1 MLLFDLQHQR
11 SIKTSP
17 GEFWWAAPG
26 SIQVSVKSWVH
37 PSVTQYSCSSD
48 PSIKLHVFMLSCSVL
63 LLCYQITA
71 ASQVSVESTVW
82 WHRSTWVRWRYVSG
96 NMLTQ
101 AKTDCEHPPAA
112 DTASSTSTQVFHHS
126 GHVSTRPQR
135 TQLWC
140 SSTCGLFTPTEKS
153 FKLTDLQQHEPFS
166 CRLFFW
172 KSSNRQHPG
181 PDGMKSTAKA
191 VWGVLL
197 CATTCR
203 SFNQI
208 N

>member
-1 MLLFDLQHQR
+1 MGCFTVISFCFIRGNKHFTSEGVKGHFTKNVLSINLIRASCWWLNGLEVNLFLMLLFDLQHQR

-17 GEFWWAAPG
+17 DEFWWAAPG
-26 SIQVSVKSWVH
+26 SIQVAVKSWVH
-37 PSVTQYSCSSD
+37 PSVAQYSCSTD
-48 PSIKLHVFMLSCSVL
+48 LSIKLHVFTLSCSVL

-71 ASQVSVESTVW
+71 ASQVLAGRL
-82 WHRSTWVRWRYVSG
+82 WHRSTRVRWRYVSG

-140 SSTCGLFTPTEKS
+140 SSTCGLRNP
-153 FKLTDLQQHEPFS
+153 L
-166 CRLFFW
+166 
-172 KSSNRQHPG
+172 N
-181 PDGMKSTAKA
+181 
-191 VWGVLL
+191 
-197 CATTCR
+197 
-203 SFNQI
+203 
-208 N
+208 